1 MLKLIVAVALLSLGA
16 SSGCGRQNS
25 PTARAEAKREQVL
38 PLTFGG
44 FLKDGPEAEKVG
56 GVCRPNDRRSLL
68 DCDIYNG
75 LSGWTI
81 TGVTLFLSWSP
92 YEGDDSRYYEVRAVI
107 KPRTAEHVSV
117 RLGLGS
123 RWVRTSHWS
132 WLIFGAKGYPT
143 K

>member
-1 MLKLIVAVALLSLGA
+1 MAA
-16 SSGCGRQNS
+16 
-25 PTARAEAKREQVL
+25 
-38 PLTFGG
+38 
-44 FLKDGPEAEKVG
+44 PEAEKVG

-107 KPRTAEHVSV
+107 KPCTAEHVSV